1 MLLASPLN
9 AVEGERKV
17 GTSTTEGVGGFWGS
31 QSINGWYPISGSV
44 APELIARGG
53 RNVIHKSGFRSG
65 TTTGALAGSA
75 APPNLLCGTVEVKL
89 DQWGTSQPAS
99 LQYVLP
105 CAYAISGLGS
115 GKGDSGGAVFARQAA
130 GGAYYALG
138 IMVAGTIQA
147 NGACTNGLVCQV
159 IFNDWGTIESWLSAG
174 ALNPA
179 TTLP

>member
-1 MLLASPLN
+1 
-9 AVEGERKV
+9 
-17 GTSTTEGVGGFWGS
+17 
-31 QSINGWYPISGSV
+31 
-44 APELIARGG
+44 
-53 RNVIHKSGFRSG
+53 
-65 TTTGALAGSA
+65 
-75 APPNLLCGTVEVKL
+75 
-89 DQWGTSQPAS
+89 
-99 LQYVLP
+99 
-105 CAYAISGLGS
+105 
-115 GKGDSGGAVFARQAA
+115 VFARQAA